1 MESCI
6 YSTERT
12 PSEPGFQF
20 CRRPRRANG
29 GGGKAYLLWR
39 RNEVF
44 RLPAVFESKQRG
56 VRDRL
61 LLAHSDFI
69 GQFFERQVAAG
80 PQALEIAL
88 GLRAG
93 LAGGEFV
100 RSHAAFFCHSSQIA
114 T

>member
-12 PSEPGFQF
+12 ASEAGFQF
-20 CRRPRRANG
+20 CRRPRRADG
-29 GGGKAYLLWR
+29 GRRESDLLWGR
-39 RNEVF
+39 HEVF
-44 RLPAVFESKQRG
+44 RLAAILESEQRG
-56 VRDRL
+56 VRDCL
-61 LLAHSDFI
+61 LLAHADFI
-69 GQFFERQVAAG
+69 GQFFQRQVAAG

-93 LAGGEFV
+93 FAGGEFV
-100 RSHAAFFCHSSQIA
+100 RGHAAFFCHSSQIA